1 MESADDEKH
10 DQKQILQHDILPV
23 YSDFIIAAHLPA
35 CNASENRPSGLFRY
49 TKQFWGLEI
58 WGQKLGREIWGQI
71 TESNKH
77 KGKIN

>member
-1 MESADDEKH
+1 MP
-10 DQKQILQHDILPV
+10 IL
-23 YSDFIIAAHLPA
+23 FW
-35 CNASENRPSGLFRY
+35 Y

-71 TESNKH
+71 TELNKH

>member
-1 MESADDEKH
+1 MTAVYDH
-10 DQKQILQHDILPV
+10 DTRR
-23 YSDFIIAAHLPA
+23 SF
-35 CNASENRPSGLFRY
+35 LFSIQRGRDRLRY
-49 TKQFWGLEI
+49 TKQFWGLDL